1 MDFLDNR
8 RKFLYQSLTGLG
20 GLALL
25 DLLNQDLLAGSTDKP
40 TLAGDGKTS
49 PETL

>member
-40 TLAGDGKTS
+40 TLA
-49 PETL
+49 